1 MLVLSRKKNE
11 EIVIGQNGEIKITV
25 IQISGDKVR
34 LGVDAPKEVSV
45 HRKEVYETIQ
55 KEMKENYGSN
65 LEGKVGED
73 IRKFRGCLESEE
85 YASAYR
91 ELTQSSYVP
100 SGDEIDKLK
109 KGLEEM
115 GRLSQLKKDK
125 LENYLS

>member
-1 MLVLSRKKNE
+1 MLILTRRVGETLM
-11 EIVIGQNGEIKITV
+11 IGDQVSVTV
-25 IQISGDKVR
+25 
-34 LGVDAPKEVSV
+34 LGVKGNQVRIGVNAPKEVSV
-45 HRKEVYETIQ
+45 HRHEVYEAIQ

-91 ELTQSSYVP
+91 ELMQSSYVP
-100 SGDEIDKLK
+100 SGDEINILK
-109 KGLEEM
+109 TGLEEI

>member
-11 EIVIGQNGEIKITV
+11 KIIIGGNIEIKVVEIL
-25 IQISGDKVR
+25 GGKVK

-45 HRKEVYETIQ
+45 HRHEVYEAIQ

-73 IRKFRGCLESEE
+73 IRKFRGCLESGE

-91 ELTQSSYVP
+91 ELMQSSYVP
-100 SGDEIDKLK
+100 SGDEINILK
-109 KGLEEM
+109 TGLEEI

>member
-1 MLVLSRKKNE
+1 MLVLSSKKNE
-11 EIVIGQNGEIKITV
+11 KIIIGGNIEIKVVEIL
-25 IQISGDKVR
+25 GGKVR
-34 LGVDAPKEVSV
+34 LGVDAPKEISV
-45 HRKEVYETIQ
+45 HRHEVYEAIQ

-91 ELTQSSYVP
+91 ELMQSSYVP
-100 SGDEIDKLK
+100 SGDEINILK
-109 KGLEEM
+109 TGLEEI